1 MNYKLTI
8 KGKVNGKRL
17 KQIKLF
23 ETRGDALDALK
34 SVSELMR
41 ETYPEWDERYLYS
54 SGRVEE
60 FSIVDGDDP
69 DNNRITTNVSGTIIP
84 MWIERFL

>member
-23 ETRGDALDALK
+23 ETRGDALYALNN
-34 SVSELMR
+34 VSELMR
-41 ETYPEWDERYLYS
+41 ETYPEWDERYLCL